1 MGFSFDSRVR
11 YSETGEDRKLT
22 LNGILNYFQDCCTFH
37 SESAGVGMDYL
48 EKKGQVWVLT
58 SWQIIVKRYPLLFEK
73 IRISTWPYAFK
84 RFIGNRNFTME
95 DESGELIA
103 YANSLWTFLDIAS
116 GRPVNVDEKQ
126 IQAYTLGEK
135 LDMDYSSRKIAVPE
149 DMKEYPSFQV
159 RPHHLD
165 TNHHVNNGQYVLM
178 AQEYL
183 PKDFKVGQM
192 RAEYKKQAVLNDVI
206 LPKVKEEGDI
216 YTVVLESPEKEV
228 YAAVELRR

>member
-11 YSETGEDRKLT
+11 YSEAGEDRRLT

-48 EKKGQVWVLT
+48 EKKGQVWVLS
-58 SWQIIVKRYPLLFEK
+58 SWQIVVKRYPLLFEK

-84 RFIGNRNFTME
+84 KFLGNRNFTME
-95 DESGELIA
+95 GENGELLA
-103 YANSLWTFLDIAS
+103 YANSLWTFLDAAA
-116 GRPVNVDEKQ
+116 GKPAVVDERQ

-135 LDMDYSSRKIAVPE
+135 LDMDYSSRKIAIPE
-149 DMKEYPSFQV
+149 DMEVYPSFQV

-183 PKDFKVGQM
+183 PKDFSIGQM
-192 RAEYKKQAVLNDVI
+192 RAEYKKPAVLNDVI
-206 LPKVKEEGDI
+206 LPRVKKEKDI
-216 YTVVLESPEKEV
+216 CTVVLENQEKEI
-228 YAAVELRR
+228 YAVVELRR

>member
-1 MGFSFDSRVR
+1 
-11 YSETGEDRKLT
+11 
-22 LNGILNYFQDCCTFH
+22 
-37 SESAGVGMDYL
+37 
-48 EKKGQVWVLT
+48 
-58 SWQIIVKRYPLLFEK
+58 
-73 IRISTWPYAFK
+73 
-84 RFIGNRNFTME
+84 ME
-95 DESGELIA
+95 DENGELIA

-135 LDMDYSSRKIAVPE
+135 LDMDYSSRKIAIPE
-149 DMKEYPSFQV
+149 DMKDYPSFQV

>member
-48 EKKGQVWVLT
+48 EKKGQVWVLS
-58 SWQIIVKRYPLLFEK
+58 SWQIIVKRYPALFEK

-84 RFIGNRNFTME
+84 RFLGNRNFTME
-95 DESGELIA
+95 DENGELIA

-135 LDMDYSSRKIAVPE
+135 LDMDYSSRKIAIPE
-149 DMKEYPSFQV
+149 DMKDYPSFQV

-165 TNHHVNNGQYVLM
+165 TNHHVNNGQYIQM
-178 AQEYL
+178 AREYV
-183 PKDFKVGQM
+183 PEEFTIRQM
-192 RAEYKKQAVLNDVI
+192 RAEYKKSALLGDVI
-206 LPKVKEEGDI
+206 YPVTASGDGR
-216 YTVVLESPEKEV
+216 YTIGLCSEAGKP
-228 YAAVELRR
+228 YAVVELS